1 MKRNKKPSRSIGSN
15 LLVTYLLTMIIILS
29 LIWVLEV
36 IFFDGIYR
44 RIKVEDIGE
53 IASQAVSKYDRGDS
67 EGLLELSVRADCNIV
82 IFTIDKTSV
91 GDKYNI
97 KFTSSRIT
105 DPEDLQQSIIL
116 MLEALGERNSISLM
130 NSSYEQDE
138 TLVVGRKVIT
148 EGGQPVYYYLST
160 VIAPTGFTIRVLVH
174 LLLIITPIS
183 LTVMIILSILLSR
196 KISKP
201 IKQIAEKAKQI
212 DKGDMEISFHN
223 REFKEVSELSDTLN
237 YAIAEINKGE
247 NLRKEVIA
255 NVSHELR
262 TPLTMIRSYAE
273 LIRDISGENPEKR
286 AEHLK
291 VILGE
296 TERLEYLVNDIL
308 DFSKMYAGTISYN
321 FEEFNI
327 AESLAHLETF
337 YKEKFAD
344 FNFKFSYPKKV
355 MLLGDKKRIEQVI
368 INLINN
374 AINYSG
380 DSREILVKL
389 FRHNSGFRLEVI
401 DFGVGIAKEEQ
412 ALIFDRHFRATNAK
426 RATTGSGIGLA
437 LVKQILTYHGFKYG
451 VQSELGSGST
461 FYFEF

>member
-116 MLEALGERNSISLM
+116 MLEALGERSSISLM

-212 DKGDMEISFHN
+212 DKGDMDISFHN

-337 YKEKFAD
+337 YKEKFAN
-344 FNFKFSYPKKV
+344 FNFTFSYPKKV

-389 FRHNSGFRLEVI
+389 FRHNSGFRLEVT

>member
-1 MKRNKKPSRSIGSN
+1 M
-15 LLVTYLLTMIIILS
+15 
-29 LIWVLEV
+29 LEV
-36 IFFDGIYR
+36 VFFDSIYR
-44 RIKVEDIGE
+44 QIKSTDVQDIT
-53 IASQAVSKYDRGDS
+53 SQAVHKYQANDS
-67 EGLLELSVRADCNIV
+67 DGLLELSVNTDCNIV

-97 KFTSSRIT
+97 KFTSSRISNP
-105 DPEDLQQSIIL
+105 DDLQQSIIF
-116 MLEALGERNSISLM
+116 MLEALGERNQVSIM

-138 TLVVGRKVIT
+138 TLIVGRKVVQ
-148 EGGQPVYYYLST
+148 ENEQPVYYYVST
-160 VIAPTGFTIRVLVH
+160 VVAPTGFTVKVLIY

-183 LTVMIILSILLSR
+183 LTVMIILSVGLSR
-196 KISKP
+196 RLSRP
-201 IKQIAEKAKQI
+201 IRQIAQKAKQI
-212 DKGDMEISFHN
+212 DEGNMNVTFRN

-273 LIRDISGENPEKR
+273 LIRDISGDNKEKR
-286 AEHLK
+286 AEHLDI
-291 VILGE
+291 ILSE

-321 FEEFNI
+321 FEEFDI
-327 AESLAHLETF
+327 SSSLARLETF
-337 YKEKFAD
+337 YKEKFSD
-344 FNFKFSYPKKV
+344 FNFVFTYPKKV
-355 MLLGDKKRIEQVI
+355 ILLGDQKRIEQVI

-380 DSREILVKL
+380 ESREIQVKL
-389 FRHNSGFRLEVI
+389 FKKNSKFRLEVI
-401 DFGVGIAKEEQ
+401 DHGVGISPDEQ
-412 ALIFDRHFRATNAK
+412 KLIFDRHFRATNAK

-437 LVKQILTYHGFKYG
+437 IVKQILTYHNFDYG
-451 VQSELGSGST
+451 VESEVGKGST